1 MKKPREVLQ
10 PRWAVF
16 RLGGKRA
23 ERTPFT
29 VTARDAEEARER
41 AIKENETRSASAGGS
56 ASSERRE
63 VESQV
68 CYARENV
75 RDDHGNCG
83 DHSRDSQ
90 PEY

>member
-29 VTARDAEEARER
+29 VTARDAEEAASAPSRKMR
-41 AIKENETRSASAGGS
+41 SRSASAGGS
-56 ASSERRE
+56 ASSERR
-63 VESQV
+63 
-68 CYARENV
+68 
-75 RDDHGNCG
+75 
-83 DHSRDSQ
+83 
-90 PEY
+90 